1 MKLIKFELFFFLGFY
16 EFHFNGELSMNFIH
30 NNYVV

>member
-1 MKLIKFELFFFLGFY
+1 MKLIQFELFFLGFY